1 MFVYLFISENRFQK
15 KINKKKNLEES
26 RNFKT
31 KEMFSKSFCYKM
43 LPKIFSKTFFQRRWF
58 QKFFYMS
65 KKNIYIYIY
74 IFFFFKRKVS
84 KNFASFK
91 NTCFQ
96 KKGVASF
103 KKIQVFK
110 NDFFF
115 KENVFLKRNFKHVKK
130 IYIYISFLR
139 KMCFPKIIKVN
150 VVAFFF
156 FNTFFFLFLTFF
168 L

>member
-1 MFVYLFISENRFQK
+1 MFIYLFPKTVFK
-15 KINKKKNLEES
+15 NKNKQIFLEES

-43 LPKIFSKTFFQRRWF
+43 LPKMFSKTFFQRRWF

-65 KKNIYIYIY
+65 KKKKIYIYIY
-74 IFFFFKRKVS
+74 IFFKRKVS

-130 IYIYISFLR
+130 IYIYIFS
-139 KMCFPKIIKVN
+139 KKN
-150 VVAFFF
+150 VLSQ
-156 FNTFFFLFLTFF
+156 NNKS
-168 L
+168 